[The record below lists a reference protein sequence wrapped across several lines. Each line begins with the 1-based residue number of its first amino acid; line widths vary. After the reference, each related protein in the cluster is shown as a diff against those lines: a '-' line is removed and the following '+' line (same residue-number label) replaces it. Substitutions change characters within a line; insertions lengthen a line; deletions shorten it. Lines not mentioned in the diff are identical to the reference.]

1 MASPV
6 LLILGA
12 GPNIG
17 KHVANAFTSKG
28 YKVALASRKNHDT
41 EEHNNNNNNNN
52 LNQIHVPVDLTK
64 PETVPGA
71 FDTVKA
77 QLGAPPSVVVY
88 NGALRIPNDAKDP
101 LTSFSLPDHDDSMS
115 VNSTS
120 VLLALQQ
127 AIAGFRG
134 LPATA
139 SKTFIFT
146 GNILNLVP
154 VPGMLSFGMTKG
166 ATAYAI
172 RYLVETKT
180 YEGEGV
186 TYVFCLLFHSITN
199 STLLLSVVFP
209 SISVTF
215 LLELLRR
222 RQERMTTSY
231 QDEAN
236 DGPRFYYADER
247 TSSGSP
253 VFMDIDGPAAAIAYL
268 KLAEQ
273 KEQGPWLY
281 TFVKGE
287 GYKDFGDKPWA
298 PAAK

>member
-1 MASPV
+1 M
-6 LLILGA
+6 G
-12 GPNIG
+12 
-17 KHVANAFTSKG
+17 
-28 YKVALASRKNHDT
+28 
-41 EEHNNNNNNNN
+41 
-52 LNQIHVPVDLTK
+52 
-64 PETVPGA
+64 
-71 FDTVKA
+71 
-77 QLGAPPSVVVY
+77 
-88 NGALRIPNDAKDP
+88 
-101 LTSFSLPDHDDSMS
+101 
-115 VNSTS
+115 TS

-186 TYVFCLLFHSITN
+186 T
-199 STLLLSVVFP
+199 
-209 SISVTF
+209 
-215 LLELLRR
+215 
-222 RQERMTTSY
+222 
-231 QDEAN
+231 
-236 DGPRFYYADER
+236 FYYADER

-253 VFMDIDGPAAAIAYL
+253 VFMDIDGPAAATAYL